1 MLEANSTLLFITI
14 ILWFAN
20 NSNQKIFPYVTLNN
34 HSAAATLANL
44 RKASQNGFSFLKE
57 NEYLRISWN
66 VQCIQVCSFCYLNCT
81 ELTDLPNNCSSLKR
95 KENFALLKIMPN
107 QMFKFTLICFN
118 QHLNAWKIVYE
129 ETLNF
134 EYPRMIENFQT
145 ADASTADNHES
156 KVRLS
161 WKSTEHA
168 ENLYYV
174 PILTYYEKK
183 KSPSSSENMIVYDT
197 NSVSLS
203 MMKPAT
209 EYVFSLTN
217 TSKLFGWKSDPVH
230 LNLTTPPVISSMLE
244 VGKITTTSLKLKFTP
259 TDVDGARF
267 EKYEFVFNVND
278 KVNIT
283 LTKDPN
289 DKSRSFLFKNLK
301 PGRKYKCYLFTV
313 YNSVRSSP
321 VMKVFITY
329 PEKVENFYLIARSRS
344 VKLFWTAHDPTL
356 PYIYYRIS
364 YSGTDGLKSSES
376 FDTSQCQFLA
386 SHLQP
391 STWYTFS
398 VTAVADDLESESAS
412 VTVLT
417 GSTGIHSHRY
427 PNVHYFIVVSE
438 AFPLQVHRIEN
449 TMAEV
454 SFGKY
459 FFSDSNGVINNYNI
473 IVTEDSEL
481 DKFEYHLYNWEMVK
495 EFDISPPYI
504 TTPPD
509 YQPFANPKTKDTSYV
524 IGLDT
529 CDGKHRFCNGPL
541 KPDATYFVKLRA
553 CTVANICMESDYVK
567 VSSKRIFQSSYA
579 ENRAQILIL
588 LNSAIFMH
596 LSASLHNLF
605 Y

>member
-1 MLEANSTLLFITI
+1 MLKLNSTLLFITVI
-14 ILWFAN
+14 FWFAN
-20 NSNQKIFPYVTLNN
+20 NSSQKIFPYVTLNN
-34 HSAAATLANL
+34 HSAVALANL
-44 RKASQNGFSFLKE
+44 KEASQNRFNFLKE

-66 VQCIQVCSFCYLNCT
+66 VECMQHCSFCYLNCT
-81 ELTDLPNNCSSLKR
+81 ELTDLPNNCSGLKR

-107 QMFKFTLICFN
+107 QMF
-118 QHLNAWKIVYE
+118 Q
-129 ETLNF
+129 
-134 EYPRMIENFQT
+134 MIENFRT
-145 ADASTADNHES
+145 VDASTADNHES
-156 KVRLS
+156 KVTLS
-161 WKSTEHA
+161 WKSIKDA
-168 ENLYYV
+168 ESLYYV
-174 PILTYYEKK
+174 PILTYYEKQ
-183 KSPSSSENMIVYDT
+183 KSPSSSENIKVYDT

-217 TSKLFGWKSDPVH
+217 TSKLLGWKSDPVY

-278 KVNIT
+278 K
-283 LTKDPN
+283 
-289 DKSRSFLFKNLK
+289 

-313 YNSVRSSP
+313 
-321 VMKVFITY
+321 
-329 PEKVENFYLIARSRS
+329 
-344 VKLFWTAHDPTL
+344 
-356 PYIYYRIS
+356 

-398 VTAVADDLESESAS
+398 VTTIADDLEK
-412 VTVLT
+412 
-417 GSTGIHSHRY
+417 
-427 PNVHYFIVVSE
+427 

-454 SFGKY
+454 SFSKY
-459 FFSDSNGVINNYNI
+459 FFSDSNGVVNNYNI

-495 EFDISPPYI
+495 EFDTSPPYS

-509 YQPFANPKTKDTSYV
+509 YQPFVNPKTKDASYV

-529 CDGKHRFCNGPL
+529 CDGKHKFCNGPL

-567 VSSKRIFQSSYA
+567 Q
-579 ENRAQILIL
+579 
-588 LNSAIFMH
+588 
-596 LSASLHNLF
+596 LF
-605 Y
+605 THHIQKITLKFLFS

>member
-1 MLEANSTLLFITI
+1 MLKLNSTLLFITVI
-14 ILWFAN
+14 FWFAN
-20 NSNQKIFPYVTLNN
+20 NSSQKIFPYVTLNN
-34 HSAAATLANL
+34 HSAVALANL
-44 RKASQNGFSFLKE
+44 KEASQNRFNFLKE

-66 VQCIQVCSFCYLNCT
+66 VECMQHCSFCYLNCT
-81 ELTDLPNNCSSLKR
+81 ELTDLPNNCSGLKR

-107 QMFKFTLICFN
+107 QMFQFTLICFN
-118 QHLNAWKIVYE
+118 QHLNAWKVVYE
-129 ETLNF
+129 KILNF
-134 EYPRMIENFQT
+134 EYPQMIENFRT
-145 ADASTADNHES
+145 VDASTADNHES
-156 KVRLS
+156 KVTLS
-161 WKSTEHA
+161 WKSIKDA
-168 ENLYYV
+168 ESLYYV
-174 PILTYYEKK
+174 PILTYYEKQ
-183 KSPSSSENMIVYDT
+183 KSPSSSENIKVYDT

-217 TSKLFGWKSDPVH
+217 TSKLLGWKSDPVY

-278 KVNIT
+278 K
-283 LTKDPN
+283 
-289 DKSRSFLFKNLK
+289 

-313 YNSVRSSP
+313 
-321 VMKVFITY
+321 
-329 PEKVENFYLIARSRS
+329 
-344 VKLFWTAHDPTL
+344 
-356 PYIYYRIS
+356 

-398 VTAVADDLESESAS
+398 VTTIADDLEK
-412 VTVLT
+412 
-417 GSTGIHSHRY
+417 
-427 PNVHYFIVVSE
+427 

-454 SFGKY
+454 SFSKY
-459 FFSDSNGVINNYNI
+459 FFSDSNGVVNNYNI

-495 EFDISPPYI
+495 EFDTSPPYS

-509 YQPFANPKTKDTSYV
+509 YQPFVNPKTKDASYV

-529 CDGKHRFCNGPL
+529 CDGKHKFCNGPL

-567 VSSKRIFQSSYA
+567 Q
-579 ENRAQILIL
+579 
-588 LNSAIFMH
+588 
-596 LSASLHNLF
+596 LF
-605 Y
+605 THHIQKITLKFLFS

>member
-34 HSAAATLANL
+34 HSAATTLANL
-44 RKASQNGFSFLKE
+44 RKASQNRFNFLKE

-95 KENFALLKIMPN
+95 KENFALLKIIPN

-118 QHLNAWKIVYE
+118 QHQNAWKIVYE

-134 EYPRMIENFQT
+134 EYPHMIENFRT
-145 ADASTADNHES
+145 VDASTADNHES

-174 PILTYYEKK
+174 PILTYYEKT

-217 TSKLFGWKSDPVH
+217 TSKLLGWKSDPVY

-267 EKYEFVFNVND
+267 EKYEFVFSVND

-398 VTAVADDLESESAS
+398 VTAVADDLEKAS
-412 VTVLT
+412 
-417 GSTGIHSHRY
+417 
-427 PNVHYFIVVSE
+427 
-438 AFPLQVHRIEN
+438 PLQVHRIEN

-579 ENRAQILIL
+579 ENRAEILIL

>member
-1 MLEANSTLLFITI
+1 MLKLNSTLLFITVI
-14 ILWFAN
+14 FWFAN
-20 NSNQKIFPYVTLNN
+20 NSSQKIFPYVTLNN
-34 HSAAATLANL
+34 HSAVALANL
-44 RKASQNGFSFLKE
+44 KEASQNRFNFLKE

-66 VQCIQVCSFCYLNCT
+66 VECMQHCSFCYLNCT
-81 ELTDLPNNCSSLKR
+81 ELTDLPNNCSGLKR

-107 QMFKFTLICFN
+107 QMFQFTLICFN
-118 QHLNAWKIVYE
+118 QHLNAWKVVYE
-129 ETLNF
+129 KILNF
-134 EYPRMIENFQT
+134 EYPQMIENFRT
-145 ADASTADNHES
+145 VDASTADNHES
-156 KVRLS
+156 KVTLS
-161 WKSTEHA
+161 WKSIKDA
-168 ENLYYV
+168 ESLYYV
-174 PILTYYEKK
+174 PILTYYEKQ
-183 KSPSSSENMIVYDT
+183 KSPSSSENIKVYDT

-217 TSKLFGWKSDPVH
+217 TSKLLGWKSDPVY

-278 KVNIT
+278 K
-283 LTKDPN
+283 
-289 DKSRSFLFKNLK
+289 

-321 VMKVFITY
+321 VVKRDPKVSNCFGQPMILHCLTFIT
-329 PEKVENFYLIARSRS
+329 EFRMLIFMR
-344 VKLFWTAHDPTL
+344 
-356 PYIYYRIS
+356 

-398 VTAVADDLESESAS
+398 VTTIADDLESESAS

-417 GSTGIHSHRY
+417 GPTGMHLRHY
-427 PNVHYFIVVSE
+427 PK

-454 SFGKY
+454 SFSKY
-459 FFSDSNGVINNYNI
+459 FFSDSNGVVNNYNI
-473 IVTEDSEL
+473 IVTEDSEVGTGQYLLVLL

-495 EFDISPPYI
+495 EFDTSPPYS

-509 YQPFANPKTKDTSYV
+509 YQPFVNPKTKDASYV

-529 CDGKHRFCNGPL
+529 CDGKHKFCNGPL

-567 VSSKRIFQSSYA
+567 Q
-579 ENRAQILIL
+579 
-588 LNSAIFMH
+588 
-596 LSASLHNLF
+596 LF
-605 Y
+605 THHIQKITLKFLFS

>member
-1 MLEANSTLLFITI
+1 
-14 ILWFAN
+14 
-20 NSNQKIFPYVTLNN
+20 
-34 HSAAATLANL
+34 
-44 RKASQNGFSFLKE
+44 
-57 NEYLRISWN
+57 
-66 VQCIQVCSFCYLNCT
+66 
-81 ELTDLPNNCSSLKR
+81 
-95 KENFALLKIMPN
+95 
-107 QMFKFTLICFN
+107 
-118 QHLNAWKIVYE
+118 
-129 ETLNF
+129 
-134 EYPRMIENFQT
+134 
-145 ADASTADNHES
+145 
-156 KVRLS
+156 
-161 WKSTEHA
+161 
-168 ENLYYV
+168 
-174 PILTYYEKK
+174 
-183 KSPSSSENMIVYDT
+183 
-197 NSVSLS
+197 LS

-217 TSKLFGWKSDPVH
+217 TSKLLGWKSDPVY

-267 EKYEFVFNVND
+267 EKYEFVFSVND

-412 VTVLT
+412 TTVLT
-417 GSTGIHSHRY
+417 GSTGIHFY
-427 PNVHYFIVVSE
+427 TDI
-438 AFPLQVHRIEN
+438 Q
-449 TMAEV
+449 TC
-454 SFGKY
+454 
-459 FFSDSNGVINNYNI
+459 I
-473 IVTEDSEL
+473 ILLWFQRLLLCKCTEL
-481 DKFEYHLYNWEMVK
+481 KIPWQKCHL
-495 EFDISPPYI
+495 
-504 TTPPD
+504 
-509 YQPFANPKTKDTSYV
+509 
-524 IGLDT
+524 
-529 CDGKHRFCNGPL
+529 
-541 KPDATYFVKLRA
+541 
-553 CTVANICMESDYVK
+553 ANIS
-567 VSSKRIFQSSYA
+567 F
-579 ENRAQILIL
+579 LIAMAL
-588 LNSAIFMH
+588 LIIIT
-596 LSASLHNLF
+596 LL
-605 Y
+605 

>member
-1 MLEANSTLLFITI
+1 MLKLNSTLLFITV

-20 NSNQKIFPYVTLNN
+20 NSSQKIFPYVTLNN
-34 HSAAATLANL
+34 HSAVALANL
-44 RKASQNGFSFLKE
+44 KEASQNRFNFLKE

-66 VQCIQVCSFCYLNCT
+66 VECMQHCSFCYLNCT
-81 ELTDLPNNCSSLKR
+81 ELTDLPNNCSGLKR

-107 QMFKFTLICFN
+107 QMFQFTLICFN
-118 QHLNAWKIVYE
+118 QHLNAWKVVYE
-129 ETLNF
+129 KILNF
-134 EYPRMIENFQT
+134 EYPQMIENFRT
-145 ADASTADNHES
+145 VDASTADNHES
-156 KVRLS
+156 KVTLS
-161 WKSTEHA
+161 WKSIKDA
-168 ENLYYV
+168 ESLYYV
-174 PILTYYEKK
+174 PILTYYEKQ
-183 KSPSSSENMIVYDT
+183 KSPSSSENIKVYDT

-217 TSKLFGWKSDPVH
+217 TSKLLGWKSDPVY

-289 DKSRSFLFKNLK
+289 DESRSFLFKNLK

-321 VMKVFITY
+321 VVKVFITY
-329 PEKVENFYLIARSRS
+329 PEKVENFHVIARSKS

-398 VTAVADDLESESAS
+398 VTTIADDLESESAS

-417 GSTGIHSHRY
+417 GPTGMHLQ
-427 PNVHYFIVVSE
+427 

-454 SFGKY
+454 SFSKY
-459 FFSDSNGVINNYNI
+459 FFSDSNGVVNNYNI

-495 EFDISPPYI
+495 EFDTSPPYS

-509 YQPFANPKTKDTSYV
+509 YQPFVNPKTKDASYV

-529 CDGKHRFCNGPL
+529 CDGKHKFCNGPL

-567 VSSKRIFQSSYA
+567 VSPETIVHSSYSENHA
-579 ENRAQILIL
+579 EILIL
-588 LNSAIFMH
+588 LSSAVFLH
-596 LSASLHNLF
+596 LSASLDSLF